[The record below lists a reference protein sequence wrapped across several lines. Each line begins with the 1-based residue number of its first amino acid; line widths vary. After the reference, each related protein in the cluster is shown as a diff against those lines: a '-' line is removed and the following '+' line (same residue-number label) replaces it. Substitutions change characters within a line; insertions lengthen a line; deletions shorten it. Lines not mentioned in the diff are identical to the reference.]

1 MPTFIEVKKWIIEA
15 AREMGAEMSTRR
27 AKGLAGDYLAAIDAD
42 PTLRYSV
49 LTYADPTGEAAV
61 RRWFMTATA

>member
-1 MPTFIEVKKWIIEA
+1 MPTFVQVKQWILEA
-15 AREMGAEMSTRR
+15 AAEMGAKMSVRR

-49 LTYADPTGEAAV
+49 LTYSDPTGEAAV
-61 RRWFMTATA
+61 RRWFQQVAA